1 MEWWL
6 QRKYLVLLLTI
17 AFILV
22 VYPILHDTLD
32 EPIVS
37 DLMVFLVFVAAF
49 WVIFTKARYRFVAL
63 LLGVPPLVGM
73 WTGYVL
79 PGVPRL
85 PLAVGFHLWA
95 AAFLGFAMATIL
107 ASILGDKAI
116 TADSV
121 YGAFSG
127 YLLGGLVFGH
137 LYCVVAILIPG
148 SFGGNAELGA
158 QLQVEHHRHFL
169 LSYFSFMTL
178 TTVGYGDIV
187 PAKAAARGL
196 AIVESI
202 VGQFYIAVL
211 IAELIGKRVAQ
222 ALSVPQSDSKGTS

>member
-1 MEWWL
+1 
-6 QRKYLVLLLTI
+6 
-17 AFILV
+17 
-22 VYPILHDTLD
+22 
-32 EPIVS
+32 
-37 DLMVFLVFVAAF
+37 
-49 WVIFTKARYRFVAL
+49 
-63 LLGVPPLVGM
+63 
-73 WTGYVL
+73 
-79 PGVPRL
+79 
-85 PLAVGFHLWA
+85 
-95 AAFLGFAMATIL
+95 MATIL

-202 VGQFYIAVL
+202 VGQFYIAVVV
-211 IAELIGKRVAQ
+211 AELVGLRLPLRQSRQ
-222 ALSVPQSDSKGTS
+222 ATNLQGGNDTR